1 MPMRVV
7 QVSAEQTLPLRNEVL
22 RPGKP
27 VSTCLFDGDERALTR
42 HFGALDDQE
51 QIVGIVS
58 IFSNPHPDLPAT
70 FTYQLRG
77 MATSQ
82 QCRGLGVG
90 IRLIESVEQY
100 LTAIKC
106 AGLWANA
113 RTEAL
118 GFYKKQGYQVMSD
131 EFMIENVGP
140 HYLVAKALIS

>member
-1 MPMRVV
+1 MPMKVV
-7 QVSAEQTLPLRNEVL
+7 QVSAEQTLPLRNEIL

-27 VSTCLFDGDERALTR
+27 VSTCLFDGDEQALTR
-42 HFGALDDQE
+42 HFGALDDQG

-77 MATSQ
+77 MATSE

-90 IRLIESVEQY
+90 ILLIKSVEQY
-100 LTAIKC
+100 LTAIEC
-106 AGLWANA
+106 VGLWANA

-140 HYLVAKALIS
+140 HYLVAKALVS

>member
-1 MPMRVV
+1 MKVI
-7 QVSAEQTLPLRNEVL
+7 QIAAEQTLSLRNEVL
-22 RPGKP
+22 RPGMP
-27 VSTCLFDGDERALTR
+27 ISSCLFDGDDEPKTR

-77 MATSQ
+77 MATSE

-90 IRLIESVEQY
+90 ILLIESVEHY
-100 LTAIKC
+100 LKAIEC

-140 HYLVAKALIS
+140 HYLVAKALVS